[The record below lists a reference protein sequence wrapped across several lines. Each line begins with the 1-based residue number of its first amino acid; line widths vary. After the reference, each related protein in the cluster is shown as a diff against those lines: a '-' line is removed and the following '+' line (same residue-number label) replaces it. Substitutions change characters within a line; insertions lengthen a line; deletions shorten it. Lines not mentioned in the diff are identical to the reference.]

1 MPWNDAHARFDRA
14 REYGFFY
21 KFDPDMPEPYLSQRT
36 PHGAIHLSRN
46 PDFPSPFRPK
56 PGSHD
61 DGPLSGP
68 FLGGMGCANF
78 ARDLSGRFSRWQL
91 QQGVHHHEALDPAFF
106 MVRWKAGGQV
116 QYRRL
121 LVGSGGFRKDQYEYA
136 ALFPFVHEYYH
147 GDDLSFEL
155 LLEYFSPVIPH
166 DYESS
171 CLPVTCFRIH
181 VRPVSSSSEPIE
193 LSVGLCWPDLLGWR
207 LPQLPTEELQG
218 TYWPHWQNAGNSA
231 CRIDGSQVD
240 CPASAQAASPLGNQ
254 SGSQQEPRHTCH
266 ILQTRAVAAGSLDD
280 MDGVIALSVRASGGH
295 SSVQGN
301 PSVRENASAWAISH
315 KSCFRACQITTGL
328 PGHEQP
334 YTLAHLEEQ
343 FRQLGRLDNDDT
355 AWEAHWHE
363 PLASALAASTVL
375 PPGQG
380 SCLDFAIVMDLPITS
395 FGKGRNWYKAYTERW
410 GHDCTRTL
418 DLAEHALDSV
428 DRWQTALEAWHAA
441 ELAEDI
447 LASGQPGKLAGVR
460 INELHF
466 MVSGG
471 CAWVSRPVDGH
482 DRQALDQHD
491 QRSVQVAQALHGSGH
506 FGLLEGLDTG
516 YYYYNTLDLWVY
528 ASPAL
533 SRNWPRLADMVFD
546 DFMASAAQVDQRKH
560 MVYREGALKD
570 NLAAG
575 KLPHDMGSPAEDP
588 WMQLNGYV
596 HRDDPNLWKDHN
608 PAFIIARYL
617 HGQLCGVQLTADEYR
632 TLQLVAAFTEAQ
644 DTEGLGVPRHVD
656 FGDSTWDNL
665 DMKGL
670 SAYTAGLCIG
680 AWAVMARLA
689 SIFEPPREDHYRSL
703 LKRAQSSMETLWN
716 GTHYRTNEHGKYRNA
731 TMTDS
736 LFGVFLA
743 RKAGLGELLPLEKVR
758 SHLAAIHR
766 NNLLA
771 FADGRL
777 GPLLVAEE
785 GRQRYEQDG
794 GEELQVNEVLV
805 GSAWMFAAMLAGY
818 GMVEEAGQL
827 AGTLG
832 NTMYGGTGLQF
843 RTPAALDEQGRF
855 RAALNMR
862 PLAVWM
868 L

>member
-1 MPWNDAHARFDRA
+1 MPWNDAHARYRKA
-14 REYGFFY
+14 RNHGFSYSFEQ
-21 KFDPDMPEPYLSQRT
+21 DMPDPYCSQRT
-36 PHGAIHLSRN
+36 PHGAVHLTHN
-46 PDFPSPFRPK
+46 PDFPSMFRPK

-61 DGPLSGP
+61 DGPLCGP
-68 FLGGMGCANF
+68 FLGGMGCANY

-106 MVRWKAGGQV
+106 MVRWKAEGQV

-121 LVGSGGFRKDQYEYA
+121 LVGSGGFRIDQHQYA
-136 ALFPFVHEYYH
+136 ALFPFVYEYYRA
-147 GDDLSFEL
+147 DDLPFEL

-171 CLPVTCFRIH
+171 CLPATCFRIH
-181 VRPVSSSSEPIE
+181 MRSVSNEPLE
-193 LSVGLCWPDLLGWR
+193 LSVGLCWPNLLAWR
-207 LPQLPTEELQG
+207 LPRLPTEELQG

-231 CRIDGSQVD
+231 RRIEGVQLDH
-240 CPASAQAASPLGNQ
+240 PASSQ
-254 SGSQQEPRHTCH
+254 SGSQQKSRHTRH
-266 ILQTRAVAAGSLDD
+266 ILQTRAVAAGSLGD
-280 MDGVIALSVRASGGH
+280 MDGAIALSVHAGDGH
-295 SSVQGN
+295 TADQEQS
-301 PSVRENASAWAISH
+301 PAWALSH
-315 KSCFRACQITTGL
+315 KACFRACQITTGL
-328 PGHEQP
+328 PDHEQP
-334 YTLAHLEEQ
+334 YTLAHMEDM
-343 FRQLGRLDNDDT
+343 FRQHGRLDNDDT

-375 PPGQG
+375 ARGQE
-380 SCLDFAIVMDLPITS
+380 SCLDFSMVMDLPVTT
-395 FGKGRNWYKAYTERW
+395 FGKGRNWYKAYTEQW
-410 GHDCTRTL
+410 GHDCSRTT
-418 DLAEHALDSV
+418 DLAEHVLASA
-428 DRWQTALEAWHAA
+428 DRWQAALEAWHAA
-441 ELAEDI
+441 ELGKVI
-447 LASGQPGKLAGVR
+447 LANGEPDRLAGVR

-466 MVSGG
+466 LVSGG

-482 DRQALDQHD
+482 GTQVPDQLDQH
-491 QRSVQVAQALHGSGH
+491 SAQVPQGLHDPGH

-528 ASPAL
+528 AFPAL
-533 SRNWPRLADMVFD
+533 SRNWPALADMVFD
-546 DFMASAAQVDQRKH
+546 DFMASAIRSDQRQH
-560 MVYREGALKD
+560 MVYREGCLKD
-570 NLAAG
+570 NLVFG

-617 HGQLCGVQLTADEYR
+617 HGQLCGVQLTVDDYRHLRVVAD
-632 TLQLVAAFTEAQ
+632 FTEAQ
-644 DTEGLGVPRHVD
+644 DTGYLGVPRHAD

-689 SIFEPPREDHYRSL
+689 ASFEPAREAHYRSL
-703 LKRAQSSMETLWN
+703 LHRAQAAMETLWN
-716 GTHYRTNEHGKYRNA
+716 GTHYRTNEHGKYREA

-743 RKAGLGELLPLEKVR
+743 RKASLGDLLPLEKVR

-785 GRQRYEQDG
+785 GRQRYDQDG

-818 GMVEEAGQL
+818 GMTEEAGQL
-827 AGTLG
+827 AGALG
-832 NTMYGGTGLQF
+832 NTIFGGSGLQF
-843 RTPAALDEQGRF
+843 RTPAAWDEQGRF